1 LKRHDLFANRCNLIA
16 DTRFI
21 LTADTRRFILTP
33 VFLFFFIHQGPRG
46 TVDARAWQ
54 QQMNARTLGKPSN
67 VEISFKKMKFHYLAV
82 SGIIWSDVLRKL
94 H

>member
-54 QQMNARTLGKPSN
+54 QQMNARQTIECIN
-67 VEISFKKMKFHYLAV
+67 IFQQNEISLSGSIWDYLV
-82 SGIIWSDVLRKL
+82 
-94 H
+94 